1 MRESIITY
9 LSVTTIFLF
18 IDVIWLSQFF
28 SYIYQ
33 PNIGELLRE
42 NIIIFPAI
50 LFYII
55 YPLGATILV
64 ALPSLEKVL
73 LKTIFINGFVLGV
86 IAYGTYNLTNMATLE
101 GWSAKV
107 VIIDMIWGGFLTGVS
122 VLLGTLISK
131 KVLKLS

>member
-18 IDVIWLSQFF
+18 IDVIWLSQSF

-73 LKTIFINGFVLGV
+73 SKTIFINGFVLGV

-131 KVLKLS
+131 KVLKSS

>member
-18 IDVIWLSQFF
+18 IDIIWLSQSF

-50 LFYII
+50 LFYIM

-131 KVLKLS
+131 KVLKSS

>member
-1 MRESIITY
+1 MRQSIITY

-131 KVLKLS
+131 KVLKSS

>member
-1 MRESIITY
+1 MRESIITF
-9 LSVTTIFLF
+9 LSVTTIFLL
-18 IDVIWLSQFF
+18 IDIIWLSQSF

-131 KVLKLS
+131 KVLKSS

>member
-1 MRESIITY
+1 MRESIITF
-9 LSVTTIFLF
+9 LSVTTIFLL
-18 IDVIWLSQFF
+18 IDIIWLSQSF

-73 LKTIFINGFVLGV
+73 SRTIFINGFVLGV

-122 VLLGTLISK
+122 VLLGTLFSK

>member
-18 IDVIWLSQFF
+18 IDIIWLSQFF

-73 LKTIFINGFVLGV
+73 LKTIFINGFILGV

-122 VLLGTLISK
+122 VLLGTLFSK
-131 KVLKLS
+131 KVLKSS

>member
-1 MRESIITY
+1 MRKSIITY

-18 IDVIWLSQFF
+18 IDIIWLSQSF

-55 YPLGATILV
+55 YPLGVTILV

-131 KVLKLS
+131 KVLKSL

>member
-18 IDVIWLSQFF
+18 IDIIWLSQSF

-73 LKTIFINGFVLGV
+73 SKTIFINGFVLGV

-122 VLLGTLISK
+122 VLLGTLFSK
-131 KVLKLS
+131 KVLKSS

>member
-1 MRESIITY
+1 MRESIITF
-9 LSVTTIFLF
+9 LSVTTIFLL
-18 IDVIWLSQFF
+18 IDIIWLSQSFN
-28 SYIYQ
+28 YIYQ

-122 VLLGTLISK
+122 VLLGTLFSK
-131 KVLKLS
+131 KVLKSS

>member
-1 MRESIITY
+1 MRESIITF

-18 IDVIWLSQFF
+18 IDIIWLSQSF

-131 KVLKLS
+131 KVLKSL

>member
-18 IDVIWLSQFF
+18 IDIIWLSQSF

-55 YPLGATILV
+55 YPLGSTILV

-122 VLLGTLISK
+122 VLLGTLISN
-131 KVLKLS
+131 KVLKSS

>member
-1 MRESIITY
+1 MRESIITF
-9 LSVTTIFLF
+9 LSVTTIFLL
-18 IDVIWLSQFF
+18 IDIIWLSQSF

-122 VLLGTLISK
+122 VLLGTLFSK
-131 KVLKLS
+131 KVLKSS